1 MPPKSPLPP
10 RNGLG
15 ASWLRTPDRGKP
27 IPWPTIRDFL
37 IDRLG
42 PLGSDGVDGML
53 AGGEFVDSRGAP
65 WSGAE
70 SVIPN
75 TFIWFHKQLRPEVV
89 EPFELP
95 VIYRDER
102 ILVIDKPPFVAT
114 TARGRHV
121 LNSVVVRARTEFE
134 LPELSPAHRLD
145 RLTSG
150 VLILTTH
157 ARWRAAYQEC
167 FQRRQVRKCYL
178 AIAPVR
184 HDLPLPRVVRSHL
197 AKAPDSL
204 QVREVPGCTPNAE
217 SEIELLETRA
227 GFGLYRLRARTGQMH
242 QLRVHLNA
250 LGIPIVGDPLYP
262 TMGTLTD
269 DDHENP
275 LRLLAAQASF
285 VDPVDHVA
293 HTFRSGRKLCWPDQ
307 GQAAY

>member
-27 IPWPTIRDFL
+27 TPWPTIRDFL

-42 PLGSDGVDGML
+42 PLGADGVDAML
-53 AGGEFVDSRGAP
+53 ADGEFANGRGAR

-70 SVIPN
+70 SVTPN

-89 EPFELP
+89 APFELP

-114 TARGRHV
+114 TPRGRHV
-121 LNSVVVRARTEFE
+121 LNSVVVRARTELE

-145 RLTSG
+145 RLTAG
-150 VLILTTH
+150 VLILTTR

-167 FQRRQVRKCYL
+167 FQRRRVRKRYL
-178 AIAPVR
+178 AIAPIR
-184 HDLPLPRVVRSHL
+184 PDLQLPRVVLSHL

-204 QVREVPGCTPNAE
+204 QVREIPGRTPNAE
-217 SEIELLETRA
+217 SEIELLERRS
-227 GFGLYRLRARTGQMH
+227 GFGLYQLHARTGQMH

-262 TMGTLTD
+262 IVGTLTD

-275 LRLLAAQASF
+275 LRLLAAQTSF

-293 HTFRSGRKLCWPDQ
+293 HTFCSARQLRWPDQ
-307 GQAAY
+307 EQAAY